1 MIDWHWESRRVS
13 SIGLWFGFDEARSLP
28 GIGRE
33 GARLMQFWDE
43 NSGVVQLNDNMPLLP
58 HMDRQALLALYANLT
73 GEPWP
78 PNIAQNEPILAL
90 PAFAV
95 PGGRLACVC
104 LMHGDKLHA
113 AEFTVVNVGQ
123 RKRGTADQQRAL
135 LFQCLHGND
144 PSKDSKR
151 GVLLRCP
158 FGTAL
163 VATDPRSGD
172 AMLRLT
178 YR

>member
-1 MIDWHWESRRVS
+1 
-13 SIGLWFGFDEARSLP
+13 
-28 GIGRE
+28 
-33 GARLMQFWDE
+33 MQFWDE
-43 NSGVVQLNDNMPLLP
+43 NSGEVRLMDDTRLYP
-58 HMDRQALLALYANLT
+58 HMPRQELLKAYRKFTDTSSQKDVLYA
-73 GEPWP
+73 
-78 PNIAQNEPILAL
+78 EPILTF
-90 PAFAV
+90 PAFGV
-95 PGGRLACVC
+95 SGGKLACVC
-104 LMHGDKLHA
+104 FLHGDKLHA
-113 AEFTVVNVGQ
+113 IEFTVVGVGQ

-135 LFQCLHGND
+135 LFQCIHAGD
-144 PSKDSKR
+144 PSRDSKR